1 MRLTASGALGEL
13 HLVNDVKHSGVT
25 QLAPESSTQNS
36 VTFLFAK
43 GFLVLLGAFGGY
55 LVASLLRQVEAL
67 SDPINLVYLA
77 LVGLLIGLLVST
89 PLARR
94 WENFWRNL
102 ARGIPPQAVLAA
114 GVGATVA
121 LIITVLLNTLLE
133 SVPGFTWYW
142 SLIIT
147 AVLVTA
153 SSWFFVTNR
162 HFFAGMTTP
171 GRMNATPVAT
181 GMTAP
186 RDKVIDTSA
195 IIDGRIAEVVD
206 AQFVD
211 GNLLIPRFI
220 LAELQNIAD
229 SSDPLRRGRGRRGLE
244 VLDKLIQQSNIQT
257 EVINDDFPG
266 VEQVD
271 DKLVRVCEARNA
283 ALITTDYN
291 LNRVAALQNVRVLN
305 VNQLANAVR
314 PVFLPG
320 ERLSLH
326 IVKEGREQG
335 QGLAYLE
342 DGTMVVV
349 EDGGHLV
356 GNTVD
361 VTVTSHLQTN
371 MGRMIFAR
379 PHQNN

>member
-1 MRLTASGALGEL
+1 MNETQKSVAPQLTSEGAA
-13 HLVNDVKHSGVT
+13 D
-25 QLAPESSTQNS
+25 SSF
-36 VTFLFAK
+36 TFLLAK
-43 GFLVLLGAFGGY
+43 GALVLLGGVGGY
-55 LVASLLRQVEAL
+55 LIASLLRRVEAL
-67 SDPINLVYLA
+67 SDPINLIYLA
-77 LVGLLIGLLVST
+77 LVGLLIGFLVST

-94 WENFWRNL
+94 WEGLWHNVV
-102 ARGIPPQAVLAA
+102 RGIPPQAVLAA
-114 GVGATVA
+114 GIGATVA

-153 SSWFFVTNR
+153 SSWFFVANR
-162 HFFAGMTTP
+162 HFFSGITTP
-171 GRMNATPVAT
+171 RSAGASPLVAT
-181 GMTAP
+181 NAAP

-211 GNLLIPRFI
+211 GTLLIPRFI

-244 VLDKLIQQSNIQT
+244 VLDKLIQQSKIAT
-257 EVINDDFPG
+257 EVINDDFPA

-271 DKLVRVCEARNA
+271 EKLVRVCEARNA
-283 ALITTDYN
+283 GLITTDYN

-349 EDGGHLV
+349 EDGGDLV
-356 GNTVD
+356 GSTVD